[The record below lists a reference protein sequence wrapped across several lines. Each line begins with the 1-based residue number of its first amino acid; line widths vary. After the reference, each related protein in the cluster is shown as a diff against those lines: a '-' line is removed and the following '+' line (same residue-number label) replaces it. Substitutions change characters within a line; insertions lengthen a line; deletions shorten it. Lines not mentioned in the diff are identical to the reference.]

1 MYFLNLKRKDGY
13 KTCLFYHNLL
23 FVLRNSLF
31 MFISLHNHSHYSL
44 LDGLPKIGGYV
55 KKAQEFG
62 QHSLALTDHG
72 TMYGVIEFYQKC
84 TKAGIKPIIGCEMY
98 LAPRALH
105 LKHPGLDDKAR
116 HLLLL
121 AKNYEG
127 YKNLIYLSTV
137 AHLDGF
143 YYKPR
148 IDKKIL
154 RKKSSGLIATSACL
168 NGEIPKALMNNQWE
182 KAVALVKEYQDI
194 FGQEN
199 FYLELEYIG
208 EFEDQIKTNLK
219 LKELS
224 QATNASLVAA
234 RDTHYLNDEDK
245 IAQDVLVCVQTGKT
259 LTDTKRLNMTGV
271 DLSYIHPDLMTKIF
285 IDTPEAIKNTEL
297 IAEKC
302 NLELTLG
309 KWHFPQVELPNNTTA
324 EQQLINIAE
333 NGFKKKFPNPT
344 EEEKKRLA
352 YELQIINQKG
362 YAAYF
367 LIVSDLIKWAR
378 SADIVTTTR
387 GSCAGSLVGYVTDI
401 TTLNPLAFGLPFE
414 RFLNPFRP
422 SLPDIDMD
430 FADNRRDEVIAY
442 AKKKYGYDKVANIA
456 TFGTMMARGAVR
468 DVTRVLDLPYE
479 FGDKIS
485 KMIPFGAQGFPMTID
500 KALREVPELKNIY
513 ETNADAKKVLD
524 LAKKVEG
531 CARHVSI
538 HAAGVVIS
546 PTPLTDFTPL
556 QKDPKGQRNI
566 ITQYEM
572 HAVEDAGLVKMD
584 FLGIRNLS
592 ILGDAVKIIAQTKNI
607 KIELDKI
614 PLNDQKTFQY
624 ISLGHTF
631 GMFQL
636 GGTGMT
642 KWLMELKPTNIKEIM
657 AMIAL
662 FRPGPMESIPE
673 YIARK
678 QGKKTITYLDK
689 KLETILKDTYGVV
702 TYQDDL
708 LLIAIDIAGYNWE
721 TVDKFRKAVGKKIP
735 ELMAEQEKIL
745 IEGCQKV
752 SGWTK
757 EKAEA
762 LWQLFDPFKGYGFNK
777 AHAASYALVAYSTAY
792 LKAHYPAEFM
802 TAVMTA
808 ESEDIEKIAEAV
820 QECQKIGIKVLSPD
834 VNFSEP
840 NFAYINDQEIR
851 FGFLAIK
858 NLGADIAQTIIT
870 ERKKNGAYQSL
881 ADFLSRVETKNLNKK
896 SLEAL
901 TKSGALDSLAERA
914 LILANTEQL
923 LNFVR
928 SKQKQKNN
936 GQISLFGSLTEEK
949 KIPELSLN
957 STVPADLKQRLAWE
971 KELLGLYISGH
982 PFAEMSE
989 LIKNYIT
996 CNCLEAKNQIGQLAR
1011 VAGVI
1016 LKIQK
1021 ITTKAGEPML
1031 FAIVGDLMA
1040 DVEIVVFPK
1049 ILKSNPDIWQE
1060 DNQVLIIGTVSEKD
1074 DKIKIL
1080 AEKIYLL
1087 EKEKLSTLN
1096 EQMPTDWQNATNRK
1110 NYTNGNGFNN
1120 NYNNNHTKNNPIP
1133 TGNLE
1138 VAQSPKIT
1146 KIWITLPKF
1155 FNSNIH
1161 SKLKNVFEEFQGPI
1175 PVYLNIY
1182 QSGSL
1187 RKIETDFKI
1196 SYSEKSRLKLEE
1208 IVGNGNIKIE

>member
-1 MYFLNLKRKDGY
+1 
-13 KTCLFYHNLL
+13 
-23 FVLRNSLF
+23 

-44 LDGLPKIGGYV
+44 LDGLPKIDGYV
-55 KKAQEFG
+55 KKATEFG

-72 TMYGVIEFYQKC
+72 TMYGAIEFYQKC
-84 TKAGIKPIIGCEMY
+84 TKAGLKPIIGCEMY

-105 LKHPGLDDKAR
+105 LKHSGLDDKAR

-154 RKKSSGLIATSACL
+154 KNKHAGLIATSACL
-168 NGEIPKALMNNQWE
+168 NGEIPKNLMNDQWE
-182 KAVALVKEYQDI
+182 KAVALVKEYQEI

-208 EFEDQIKTNLK
+208 DVADQLNTNKKIKK
-219 LKELS
+219 LSLMTG
-224 QATNASLVAA
+224 APLVAA

-259 LTDTKRLNMTGV
+259 LNDTQRLNMTGV
-271 DLSYIHPDLMTKIF
+271 DLSYIHPDLMAEKF
-285 IDTPEAIKNTEL
+285 IDTPEAISNTEL
-297 IAEKC
+297 IAKQC

-309 KWHFPQVELPNNTTA
+309 KWQFPKVELPENSTP

-333 NGFKKKFPNPT
+333 EGFKKKFPSPT
-344 EEEKKRLA
+344 KEEKDRLT
-352 YELQIINQKG
+352 YELQVINQKG

-367 LIVSDLIKWAR
+367 LIVSDLIRWAK
-378 SADIVTTTR
+378 SQNIVTTTR

-401 TTLNPLAFGLPFE
+401 TTLNPLTFGLPFE

-430 FADNRRDEVIAY
+430 FADNRRDEVVAY
-442 AKKKYGYDKVANIA
+442 ARKKYGYDKVANIA
-456 TFGTMMARGAVR
+456 TFGTMMARGSVR

-485 KMIPFGAQGFPMTID
+485 KMIPFGAQGFPMTIN
-500 KALREVPELKNIY
+500 KALAEVPELKNIY
-513 ETNADAKKVLD
+513 ETNPQAKEVLD

-531 CARHVSI
+531 CARHISI

-546 PTPLTDFTPL
+546 PTSLTDFTPL

-572 HAVEDAGLVKMD
+572 HAVEEAGLVKMD

-592 ILGDAVKIIAQTKNI
+592 ILGDAVKIIEKTKNI
-607 KIELDKI
+607 KIILDQI
-614 PLNDQKTFQY
+614 PLDDKKTFQY
-624 ISLGHTF
+624 ISEGHTF

-636 GGTGMT
+636 GGSGMT
-642 KWLMELKPTNIKEIM
+642 KWLSELKPTNVKEIM

-673 YIARK
+673 FIARK
-678 QGKKTITYLDK
+678 QGKKSITYLDK
-689 KLETILKDTYGVV
+689 KLENILKDTYGVV

-708 LLIAIDIAGYNWE
+708 LLIAIDVAGYNWE

-745 IEGCQKV
+745 IEGCQKY
-752 SGWTK
+752 SGWSK

-777 AHAASYALVAYSTAY
+777 AHAASYALVAYTTAY
-792 LKAHYPAEFM
+792 LKAHYTAEFM

-820 QECQKIGIKVLSPD
+820 QECLKIGIKVLPPD

-840 NFAYINDQEIR
+840 NFTYINDKEIR

-858 NLGADIAQTIIT
+858 NLGADISQTIIN
-870 ERKKNGAYQSL
+870 ERKKNGPYKSL
-881 ADFLSRVETKNLNKK
+881 ADFLTRVETKNLNKK

-901 TKSGALDSLAERA
+901 SKSGALDSLAERA
-914 LILANTEQL
+914 LILNNIDLL

-928 SKQKQKNN
+928 SQQKQKNN
-936 GQISLFGSLTEEK
+936 GQISLFGNLTKEK
-949 KIPELSLN
+949 KMPELSLN
-957 STVPADLKQRLAWE
+957 SITPATLKEKLIWE

-982 PFAEMSE
+982 PFAEMSH
-989 LIKNYIT
+989 LIKNHIT
-996 CNCLEAKNQIGQLAR
+996 CTCLNLKEQVGQLTKI
-1011 VAGVI
+1011 AGSL

-1021 ITTKAGEPML
+1021 INTKAGEPML
-1031 FAIVGDLMA
+1031 FAIIGDLTA
-1040 DVEIVVFPK
+1040 EVEIVVFPK
-1049 ILKSNPDIWQE
+1049 ILKNHPDVWQ
-1060 DNQVLIIGTVSEKD
+1060 DNNHLLIIGTVSEKD

-1087 EKEKLSTLN
+1087 EKNNLN
-1096 EQMPTDWQNATNRK
+1096 SLEELLNTDWQKINNRK
-1110 NYTNGNGFNN
+1110 NYNNGNNFRSAAT
-1120 NYNNNHTKNNPIP
+1120 YTKP
-1133 TGNLE
+1133 TE
-1138 VAQSPKIT
+1138 SQKKIN

-1161 SKLKNVFEEFQGPI
+1161 SKLKNIFEEFSGQT

-1182 QSGSL
+1182 QSGTI

-1196 SYSEKSRLKLEE
+1196 NYSEKSRLKLEE
-1208 IVGNGNIKIE
+1208 IVGSGNIKIEIE